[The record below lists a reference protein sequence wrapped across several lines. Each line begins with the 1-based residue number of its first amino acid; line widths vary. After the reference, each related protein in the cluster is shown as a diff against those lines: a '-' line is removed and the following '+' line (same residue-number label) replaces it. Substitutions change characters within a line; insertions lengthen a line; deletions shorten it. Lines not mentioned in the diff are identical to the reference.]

1 MRGGILVM
9 PDESEDM
16 RKLLLIGCSVLLLGS
31 LSLAKDKLVSQWN
44 CGKPSEA
51 HSIDVGDQ
59 ANHTYAVTK
68 TTCTASKGEVGGV
81 KEKEGV
87 GTQFSETMGDTT
99 TWHGV
104 FVVTAE
110 NGDKIHNTY
119 ASSGK
124 GTLKDG
130 QFQLGS
136 NKWSMVGGTGKFAT
150 VKGEGSCTGKGNA
163 DGTATWDCEG
173 VVNLAK

>member
-1 MRGGILVM
+1 
-9 PDESEDM
+9 M
-16 RKLLLIGCSVLLLGS
+16 RKLWVIGCSVLLLAS
-31 LSLAKDKLVSQWN
+31 LSLAKEKLVSQWN

-59 ANHTYAVTK
+59 ANHSYAVTK
-68 TTCTASKGEVGGV
+68 TTCTATKGEVGGV